1 MAALNW
7 SVKEIPG
14 RTSRVTPAL
23 AVLNNRLHMVQVG
36 EHSPQLYYSS
46 SPGTETF
53 SSNESITGQTS
64 QAAPALAAVGNVLHL
79 VYVGEHSLKLYHSQA
94 TVT

>member
-36 EHSPQLYYSS
+36 EHSPELYYS
-46 SPGTETF
+46 F
-53 SSNESITGQTS
+53 LQND
-64 QAAPALAAVGNVLHL
+64 GN
-79 VYVGEHSLKLYHSQA
+79 
-94 TVT
+94 